1 VFSWL
6 ALSGAASLLERL
18 GEQPVTIQP
27 IFRELGDFR
36 DVLQRE
42 AASLERYV
50 ENSGS
55 RQGE

>member
-6 ALSGAASLLERL
+6 AFSGAASLLERL
-18 GEQPVTIQP
+18 GEQRVTIQP

-36 DVLQRE
+36 DVLRRE
-42 AASLERYV
+42 AGSLQRYV